1 MSALPGTVRVPPTVT
16 VAVLLSTVQEE
27 VHEGWKLLTCRVLPV
42 MGFVRVTGVEGTA
55 TEKELAC
62 EDLKVKLSA
71 EISALAGQ
79 TVEEVATV
87 PLGRIVKFCV
97 WEALQNVPKFSVAF
111 PSCCRNFC
119 WCK

>member
-1 MSALPGTVRVPPTVT
+1 MV
-16 VAVLLSTVQEE
+16 
-27 VHEGWKLLTCRVLPV
+27 TCRVVPV

-111 PSCCRNFC
+111 SSCANEFPSVISVIEKVRFTGINLHRERYP
-119 WCK
+119 KKQKIRYI

>member
-1 MSALPGTVRVPPTVT
+1 
-16 VAVLLSTVQEE
+16 
-27 VHEGWKLLTCRVLPV
+27 

-79 TVEEVATV
+79 TVEEVSTV

-111 PSCCRNFC
+111 SSCCRNFC
-119 WCK
+119 WRKDPLNRQNIFARQTIIPLNGCRHYPT